1 MMESSS
7 PLVLRAVIVCG
18 VTWPGVRW
26 IANWLDVTLLIVVC
40 ATCRTASTSIVPVW
54 VTELSSSCCALT
66 VACRASASTCCLRA
80 SYRFV
85 AMLIDM

>member
-1 MMESSS
+1 M
-7 PLVLRAVIVCG
+7 RRGVIVCW
-18 VTWPGVRW
+18 VTCPGVRW
-26 IANWLDVTLLIVVC
+26 IANWLPPGRDVTLLIGVC
-40 ATCRTASTSIVPVW
+40 AVRFAASTSIVPVW